1 MNDRVVP
8 MIHVPDVRAT
18 VEWYQSIGF
27 SIVNTYGND
36 SGGLSFAIVS
46 FGETWV
52 MFNQGGQPSSQ
63 FRREVDL
70 YIYTNKVDDI
80 YKRLKDRVEVIEKP
94 HDTFYGMHEL
104 IIRDLNRFWLTFG
117 EPSLFQ
123 SLLTSVRENNIE
135 LLRTTLENA
144 DFKPETLTAALAAAS
159 SDNNNSEIAELLNK
173 AGALPPHNVDDE
185 TLRSYAGTYRSEQ
198 GFEINVTLK
207 GGKLFA
213 ALARQQPMS
222 LFAIDSVSFR
232 PIELDNYGTLI
243 FKVEGGKTVAC
254 VVKHIS
260 VETELRRVAGDTVSV

>member
-1 MNDRVVP
+1 
-8 MIHVPDVRAT
+8 
-18 VEWYQSIGF
+18 
-27 SIVNTYGND
+27 
-36 SGGLSFAIVS
+36 
-46 FGETWV
+46 

-70 YIYTNKVDDI
+70 YIYTNKVGDI

-117 EPSLFQ
+117 EPSPFQ
-123 SLLTSVRENNIE
+123 SLLSSVRENNIE
-135 LLRTTLENA
+135 LLRTTLETA
-144 DFKPETLTAALAAAS
+144 DFKPETLTTALAAAS
-159 SDNNNSEIAELLNK
+159 SDEIADLLYK
-173 AGALPPHNVDDE
+173 AGAIPPHNVDDE

-213 ALARQQPMS
+213 ALDREQPMS

-232 PIELDNYGTLI
+232 PIELDDYGTLI
-243 FKVEGGKTVAC
+243 FKVEGGKKVAC
-254 VVKHIS
+254 VVKHMS
-260 VETELRRVAGDTVSV
+260 GETELRRVAGDTATG